1 MAADRTLLDAILKD
15 DYKSYHDNLNNKTWL
30 LAQIQTKKDT
40 VTGRLARHALHIG
53 RSGAVG
59 ARLEGG
65 DLPVADRQKHA
76 TVPVPVRTQTARIQ
90 LTVELMQMATS
101 DAGAFVDALESEMGI
116 DKDSMRDVNR
126 QLYGTSNGV
135 MATCG
140 VTTASTTVVLA
151 STTGFSKMVQFYEG
165 RQVDIGTVTNP
176 ISIAQNRQ
184 ITAVDLTNKT
194 ITISG
199 AAVST
204 TAAAF
209 IFNTSSGGAS
219 NNSGT
224 VNDGQ
229 VECTGLQTIVD
240 DTAILHTLNPATTS
254 IWKSQ
259 VYANGGVARPVPE
272 TSIDL
277 AILNNQ
283 ARSGKSISAMVSNAG
298 VFVGGKAIL
307 SGYQRNIDT
316 MEFKGGF
323 TGIKWSTP
331 GVSGMGGKDIGW
343 MADFDCPETMLFG
356 LTFDELV
363 CHQAGEGWQ
372 WMQED
377 GAILSRVAGKLAYE
391 AAMWTLMDV
400 ACTARNAHFVIK
412 DLIEAT

>member
-1 MAADRTLLDAILKD
+1 MPADRTVLDAILKD
-15 DYKSYHDNLNNKTWL
+15 DYKDYHENLNQKTWL

-40 VTGRLARHALHIG
+40 VTGRLARHAIHTG

-59 ARLEGG
+59 ARLEGA

-76 TVPVPVRTQTARIQ
+76 TLPVPVRTQTARIQ
-90 LTVELMQMATS
+90 LTVELMQMANG

-140 VTTASTTVVLA
+140 TTTASTTVQLA
-151 STTGFSKMVQFYEG
+151 ATTGFSQMNHFYIG
-165 RQVDIGTVTNP
+165 RVVDIGTVATP
-176 ISIAQNRQ
+176 TSIATGRSV
-184 ITAVDLTNKT
+184 TAVDYDNFT

-199 AAVST
+199 ATVT
-204 TAAAF
+204 TTSAAF
-209 IFNTSSGGAS
+209 VFNTTSGGAS
-219 NNSGT
+219 NNTGVT
-224 VNDGQ
+224 ADGQ
-229 VECTGLQTIVD
+229 VECTGLQTIVSA
-240 DTAILHTLNPATTS
+240 TAVLHTLDPATTPV
-254 IWKSQ
+254 WKSQ
-259 VYANGGVARPVPE
+259 VYANSGVARPLPE

-277 AILNNQ
+277 AILRNQ
-283 ARSGKSISAMVSNAG
+283 ARAGTLINAMVSNIG
-298 VFVGGKAIL
+298 VFVAGKAIL

-316 MEFKGGF
+316 MEFQGGF

-343 MADFDCPETMLFG
+343 MADFDCPESKLFG
-356 LTFDELV
+356 LNFDSLV

-377 GAILSRVAGKLAYE
+377 GAIMSRVPNKLAYE
-391 AAMWTLMDV
+391 AAMWTMMEL
-400 ACTARNAHFVIK
+400 ACVARNGNFLIS